1 MTTRTR
7 HIPKNASLYHIIWII
22 LRVKFSVC
30 IPRLV
35 VSSLKALIGSEEH
48 EECLEIVNLLF
59 SESNQLYKCLN
70 TQTAP
75 DILSLVT
82 QATSK
87 LLENGKT
94 L

>member
-1 MTTRTR
+1 M
-7 HIPKNASLYHIIWII
+7 SLKGTIIQSESHFMSHY
-22 LRVKFSVC
+22 FSVC

>member
-1 MTTRTR
+1 MTACTTGHTIRM
-7 HIPKNASLYHIIWII
+7 I